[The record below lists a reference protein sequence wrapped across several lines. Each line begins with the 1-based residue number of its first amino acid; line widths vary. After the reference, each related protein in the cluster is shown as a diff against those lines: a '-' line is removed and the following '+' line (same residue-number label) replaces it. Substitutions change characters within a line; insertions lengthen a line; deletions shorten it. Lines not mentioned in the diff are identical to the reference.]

1 MEHRNERTKL
11 RCVPSPH
18 QSDWCDTACGI
29 LVVVVVVVVVVLVP
43 RVRSKRLRSMKACAT
58 PWCGV
63 EYMAVSTHQKH
74 ARVTRRADITD
85 TDIVL
90 THAIYL
96 SNESAESEE

>member
-18 QSDWCDTACGI
+18 QSVTGGI

-90 THAIYL
+90 THAI
-96 SNESAESEE
+96 